1 MTTRQEILGEIK
13 STLENIVDSSDNQIF
28 KFIGDTQ
35 SPINLDT
42 VPLPA
47 IFYYS
52 GREIRLESD
61 DRAVIGKE
69 NWEWYITLEVWA
81 QNTDM
86 EELLEDIHEALYSNY
101 TLGRHAEWSER
112 MGVDFVTIDPAEH
125 LQAMVIPYRVI
136 YRHNLGNM

>member
-1 MTTRQEILGEIK
+1 MTVRQEILAEIK
-13 STLENIVDSSDNQIF
+13 TTLENIVDSSYNQVF
-28 KFIGDTQ
+28 KFVGDTK

-52 GREIRLESD
+52 GREIRIETD

-81 QNTDM
+81 QDMDM
-86 EELLEDIHEALYSNY
+86 EELLEYIHEALYANY
-101 TLGRHAEWSER
+101 VLGNHAEWCER
-112 MGVDFVTIDPAEH
+112 MGVDFFTIDPNEQ